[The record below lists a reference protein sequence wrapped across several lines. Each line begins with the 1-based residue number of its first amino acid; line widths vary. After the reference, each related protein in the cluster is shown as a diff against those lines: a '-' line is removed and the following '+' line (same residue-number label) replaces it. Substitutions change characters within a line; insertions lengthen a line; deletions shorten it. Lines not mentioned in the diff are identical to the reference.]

1 MSAFGLMRRREPTL
15 ACLVSAGAYAD
26 GPSGS
31 IPLFLMAS
39 EARLSR
45 SKYCWTLATSLR
57 RVVVSQEP
65 VLITATSP
73 SGRVG

>member
-1 MSAFGLMRRREPTL
+1 MSAFGLMRRREPTW
-15 ACLVSAGAYAD
+15 ACSVSAGAYAD
-26 GPSGS
+26 GPSRS
-31 IPLFLMAS
+31 ILLFLMAS

-45 SKYCWTLATSLR
+45 IEILLDLAASLR

-65 VLITATSP
+65 VLIMATSP